1 MSRLFDDLFSDKW
14 QNESM
19 DKTIPKGRIA
29 ICLHQL
35 YIEIEHDASYPDQL
49 TDMSNRALQILTSVL
64 SIAKESG
71 LDIRQIEF
79 EEEDEE
85 E

>member
-1 MSRLFDDLFSDKW
+1 
-14 QNESM
+14 M

-49 TDMSNRALQILTSVL
+49 TDMSNRALQMLTSVL

-71 LDIRQIEF
+71 MDIRQIEF
-79 EEEDEE
+79 EEEEE
-85 E
+85 EE